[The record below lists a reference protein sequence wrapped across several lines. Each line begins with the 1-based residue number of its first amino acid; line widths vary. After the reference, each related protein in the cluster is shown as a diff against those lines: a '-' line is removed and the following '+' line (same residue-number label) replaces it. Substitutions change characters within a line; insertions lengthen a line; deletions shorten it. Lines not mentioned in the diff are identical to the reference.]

1 VSELSASS
9 DLGLFADGLKRRQVI
24 HAVRAATFIGTL
36 VLAWFTLSP
45 FGDLAEQALKDA
57 TSGNEIPTY
66 LTFGCLSL
74 VAIALVVRDNMRG
87 LRSLWSPAFVLF
99 GSWMALTVVL
109 SQDPSTSIRRFALTV
124 CVIGLTAAMMLLPK
138 SQDELMRWLGAAAL
152 ILLAG
157 CFLGVL
163 LAPNLSTH
171 LITDTQEPQ
180 LAGDWRGVFG
190 HKNMAAGI
198 MAMLVF
204 IGIYAMRSRAVAMG
218 AAIVLLASIFLV
230 NTTGKSSMM
239 LVVVVLIVTSLTTI
253 VRSFSLRAVMLLT
266 PLVVLNA
273 LSVGTVIVPGFAELV
288 RLLPLDT
295 SFTGRTDIW
304 TFAVQSLQQ
313 HLVTGYGFFA
323 FWGTDAIRGLPEGK
337 EWAEY
342 ASHSHNGYLDS
353 ALAMGLPGLALLIG
367 ALVIAPLRNYHAAIA
382 GGNNGPLS
390 MMLLRIWLF
399 GLYLSSF
406 ESFFLDRSDPLWFTF
421 LLALFGLHYLA
432 RFRLRE
438 ASAQIAR

>member
-1 VSELSASS
+1 VSELTASS
-9 DLGLFADGLKRRQVI
+9 DIGVLAGGLKRQQVI
-24 HAVRAATFIGTL
+24 DVVRAATFVGTT

-45 FGDLAEQALKDA
+45 FGDLADQARKDA
-57 TSGNEIPTY
+57 TSGNEVPTY

-74 VAIALVVRDNMRG
+74 LAITLVVRDNVRG
-87 LRSLWSPAFVLF
+87 LKSLWSPAFLLF
-99 GSWMALTVVL
+99 GGWMALTVVL
-109 SQDPSTSIRRFALTV
+109 SQDPSTSIRRFALTA

-138 SQDELMRWLGAAAL
+138 SQNELMRWLSIAAL
-152 ILLAG
+152 TLLAG

-163 LAPNLSTH
+163 VVPNLSTH

-198 MAMLVF
+198 MAMLIF
-204 IGIYAMRSRAVAMG
+204 IGIYTMRAKAVVSG
-218 AAIVLLASIFLV
+218 GAIVVLASIFLV
-230 NTTGKSSMM
+230 NTGGKSSMM
-239 LVVVVLIVTSLTTI
+239 LVVVVLVLTSLTTI
-253 VRSFSLRAVMLLT
+253 VSSVSLRAVMLLT
-266 PLVVLNA
+266 PLLVLNA
-273 LSVGTVIVPGFAELV
+273 LSVGTVIVPGLAELV

-313 HLVTGYGFFA
+313 HLLTGYGFFA
-323 FWGTDAIRGLPEGK
+323 FWGTDAIRSLPEGK

-367 ALVIAPLRNYHAAIA
+367 ALVIAPLRNYQAATV
-382 GGNNGPLS
+382 GGNNGPLT

-399 GLYLSSF
+399 GLYLSSL

-438 ASAQIAR
+438 S